1 GGVPRRTVYGMVP
14 GAVTGYD
21 WVSFTT
27 DYGLTDG
34 FVAACKGVLAGI
46 APAARVIDVTHDVPP
61 QDVRRGATVL
71 AQTVLWLP
79 EAVHLA
85 VVDPGV
91 GTDRR
96 GIAVRTP
103 RGVLVGPDNGLLVP
117 AAVALGGITAAY
129 ELADP
134 RYQLP
139 EVSRTFHGRDVFAPV
154 AGHLCRGLDPAL
166 LGPEVDPGR
175 LVTLSAPRTEL
186 TPGLVLAD
194 VLAVDRYGNVQL
206 AATGGDLAAAGLEGT
221 VLVCGRPAVLGKT
234 FADAPPGELVVLVDS
249 AGQAA
254 VAVNGDSAA
263 SALGVEPGDRVDL
276 SAAGR

>member
-1 GGVPRRTVYGMVP
+1 M
-14 GAVTGYD
+14 TGYG

-27 DYGLTDG
+27 DYGVTDG

-46 APAARVIDVTHDVPP
+46 APGARVIDVTHDVPP

-71 AQTVLWLP
+71 AQTVPWLP

-96 GIAVRTP
+96 GIAIRTP

-175 LVTLSAPRTEL
+175 LVTLSAPRTEV

-194 VLAVDRYGNVQL
+194 VLAVDTYGNVQL
-206 AATGGDLAAAGLEGT
+206 AATGDDLAAAGLEGA
-221 VLVCGRPAVLGKT
+221 VLVGGRPAVLGKT

-254 VAVNGDSAA
+254 VAVNGGSAG

-276 SAAGR
+276 SAARQ